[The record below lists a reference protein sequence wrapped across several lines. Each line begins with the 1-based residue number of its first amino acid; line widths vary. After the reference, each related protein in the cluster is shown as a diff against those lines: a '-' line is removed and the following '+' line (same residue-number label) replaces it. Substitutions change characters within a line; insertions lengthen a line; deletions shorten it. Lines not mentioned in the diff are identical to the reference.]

1 METEKEIFLEIN
13 KELFSD
19 IQQMCEEYDQ
29 SELST
34 HNIDHNAN
42 LNRTLS
48 WFETHDC
55 VAISAWRKEKVRA
68 DNRAN
73 NMELKSK
80 LSKMCYGVIQVKGF
94 YPEGGNEIT
103 KEESFIV
110 VNIRRDAMFK
120 HRLKILSE
128 LYDQDSF
135 LFKPAG
141 ADSDAVL
148 VFTKDIGDLRKGEEQ
163 ILGKLRI
170 HSKLQG
176 PSSGIGGKFVQF
188 EG

>member
-1 METEKEIFLEIN
+1 MEKVKEIFLEIN
-13 KELFSD
+13 ED
-19 IQQMCEEYDQ
+19 AYREINQMCEEYDH
-29 SELST
+29 SESST
-34 HNIDHNAN
+34 HAIDNNAN

-68 DNRAN
+68 ENQAN
-73 NMELKSK
+73 NLELKSK

-103 KEESFIV
+103 KEESLIV
-110 VNIRRDAMFK
+110 INIRRDVMFK
-120 HRLKILSE
+120 HRIKLLSE

-141 ADSDAVL
+141 AHSDAIL
-148 VFTKDIGDLRKGEEQ
+148 VYTKDVGDLRKGEEK
-163 ILGKLRI
+163 ILGKLHV
-170 HSKLQG
+170 HSQLKG
-176 PSSGIGGKFVQF
+176 SSSCIGGKFVQF
-188 EG
+188 E